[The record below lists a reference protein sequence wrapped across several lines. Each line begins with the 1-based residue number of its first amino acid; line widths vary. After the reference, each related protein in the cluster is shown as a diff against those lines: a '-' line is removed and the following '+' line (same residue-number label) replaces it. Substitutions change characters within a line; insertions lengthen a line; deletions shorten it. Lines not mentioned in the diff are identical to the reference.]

1 MGVIRKAAGW
11 VTVTMPARIAGVG
24 GIKANNAVI
33 RDLWHS
39 LTYPQCPDCRA
50 TLVIVPA
57 AEQTPSPEK
66 TWGCQRCGFSITSA
80 LAPRDLSQHL
90 MTHYVLPAAQA
101 QASHFFTDNDTKT
114 LLRLARQHE
123 RGAWVSLLALGALLA
138 YLVYAI
144 ASNQPLFQLVGIAAL
159 GAPLTVFYLKY
170 RYRGWQVRTQHL
182 FQANGFSDYVKSGL
196 WCMMP

>member
-1 MGVIRKAAGW
+1 MGAIRKAAGW

-24 GIKANNAVI
+24 GIKTNNAVI

-50 TLVIVPA
+50 TLAV
-57 AEQTPSPEK
+57 EQSPSPEK
-66 TWGCQRCGFSITSA
+66 TWFCQRCGFSITSA
-80 LAPRDLSQHL
+80 LAPRDLSKHL
-90 MTHYVLPAAQA
+90 MADYVLPAAQT
-101 QASHFFTDNDTKT
+101 QASHFFIDNDTKT

-123 RGAWVSLLALGALLA
+123 RGAWVSLIALGALLA
-138 YLVYAI
+138 YLIYAI
-144 ASNQPLFQLVGIAAL
+144 ASGHPLFQLVGIAAL
-159 GAPLTVFYLKY
+159 GAPLAVFYLKY

-182 FQANGFSDYVKSGL
+182 FQAGGFSTYVKSGL

>member
-11 VTVTMPARIAGVG
+11 VAVTMPARIAGVG
-24 GIKANNAVI
+24 GIKTNNAII

-50 TLVIVPA
+50 TLAIA
-57 AEQTPSPEK
+57 QDTKQTPSSEK
-66 TWGCQRCGFSITSA
+66 TWFCRCGFSITSA
-80 LAPRDLSQHL
+80 LSPRDLSKHL
-90 MTHYVLPAAQA
+90 MADYVLPAAQE
-101 QASHFFTDNDTKT
+101 QASHFFTDNERKT

-123 RGAWVSLLALGALLA
+123 RGAWVSLIALCALLA
-138 YLVYAI
+138 YLIYAI
-144 ASNQPLFQLVGIAAL
+144 ASNHAPFQLVGIAAL

-182 FQANGFSDYVKSGL
+182 FQADGFYTYVKSGL